1 MPGTGRAEIYFI
13 AAMMIL
19 TVILSITAIYIFF
32 RTYRKE
38 MREKALRNDEKVRIR
53 KAESEISNLKSGI

>member
-1 MPGTGRAEIYFI
+1 MPGTGRSEIYFI

-32 RTYRKE
+32 RTYKKE
-38 MREKALRNDEKVRIR
+38 MREKALRNEEKARIQTS
-53 KAESEISNLKSGI
+53 ESEISNLKSQI